1 MNNTKQYLDYAGLKT
16 YHNELI
22 QRLADLEFEPNK
34 MFADVSALVTRSNW
48 VKNNRIAGVKVGLM
62 VTVGDYIWQLKD
74 ANVFKGI
81 LENNSSV
88 TESTTAEELGWRVI
102 SNKVDFDVNDHTLI
116 LMQKNLK

>member
-1 MNNTKQYLDYAGLKT
+1 MSNTKQYLDYAGLQT

-22 QRLADLEFEPNK
+22 QRLVDLEFEPNK
-34 MFADVSALVTRSNW
+34 MFADVNALVTRSNW

-74 ANVFKGI
+74 VNAFKGI

-88 TESTTAEELGWRVI
+88 TESTTAEEMGWRVI
-102 SNKVDFDVNDHTLI
+102 GNKVDFAINDHTLI
-116 LMQKNLK
+116 LTK

>member
-1 MNNTKQYLDYAGLKT
+1 MSNTKQYLDYAGLQT
-16 YHNELI
+16 YHKELA

-34 MFADVSALVTRSNW
+34 MFADVNALVTRSNW

-74 ANVFKGI
+74 VNVFKGI

-88 TESTTAEELGWRVI
+88 TESTTAEEMGWRVI
-102 SNKVDFDVNDHTLI
+102 GNKVDFDINDHTLI
-116 LMQKNLK
+116 LTK

>member
-34 MFADVSALVTRSNW
+34 MFADVNALVTRSNW

-74 ANVFKGI
+74 VNAFKGI

-116 LMQKNLK
+116 LTK

>member
-1 MNNTKQYLDYAGLKT
+1 MSNTKQYLDYAGLQT
-16 YHNELI
+16 YHSELV
-22 QRLADLEFEPNK
+22 QRLVDLEFEPNK

-48 VKNNRIAGVKVGLM
+48 VKNNRVAGVKAGLM

-74 ANVFKGI
+74 VNVFKGI

-116 LMQKNLK
+116 LTK

>member
-1 MNNTKQYLDYAGLKT
+1 MSNTKQYLDYTGLKT
-16 YHNELI
+16 YHNELV
-22 QRLADLEFEPNK
+22 QRLEDLEFEPNK
-34 MFADVSALVTRSNW
+34 IFADVNALVKRDNW
-48 VKNNRIAGVKVGLM
+48 VKNNRIAGLKKGLM

-88 TESTTAEELGWRVI
+88 TESTTAEELGWKVI

-116 LMQKNLK
+116 LTK

>member
-1 MNNTKQYLDYAGLKT
+1 MSNTKQYLDYAGLQS
-16 YHNELI
+16 YHNELV
-22 QRLADLEFEPNK
+22 QRLVDLEFEPNK

-48 VKNNRIAGVKVGLM
+48 VKNNRIAGVKGGLR
-62 VTVGDYIWQLKD
+62 VNVGDYIWKLKY

-102 SNKVDFDVNDHTLI
+102 SNKVDFNVNDHTLI
-116 LMQKNLK
+116 LTK

>member
-1 MNNTKQYLDYAGLKT
+1 MSNTKQYLDYAGLQT
-16 YHNELI
+16 YHKELA

-34 MFADVSALVTRSNW
+34 LFADVSALVTRSNW
-48 VKNNRIAGVKVGLM
+48 VKNNRIAGVKTGLM

-102 SNKVDFDVNDHTLI
+102 SNTVDFDINDHTLI
-116 LMQKNLK
+116 LTK

>member
-1 MNNTKQYLDYAGLKT
+1 MSNTKQYLDYAGLQT
-16 YHNELI
+16 YHKELA

-34 MFADVSALVTRSNW
+34 MFADVNALVTRSNW

-74 ANVFKGI
+74 VNAFKGI

-88 TESTTAEELGWRVI
+88 TESTTVEEMGWRVI
-102 SNKVDFDVNDHTLI
+102 GNKVDFDINDHILI
-116 LMQKNLK
+116 LTK

>member
-1 MNNTKQYLDYAGLKT
+1 MNNTKQYLDYTGLTT
-16 YHNELI
+16 YHNELV
-22 QRLADLEFEPNK
+22 QRLEDLEFEPNK

-48 VKNNRIAGVKVGLM
+48 VKNNRVAGVKAGLM

-74 ANVFKGI
+74 ADTFKRI
-81 LENNSSV
+81 LKDNSSV

-116 LMQKNLK
+116 LTK

>member
-1 MNNTKQYLDYAGLKT
+1 MSNTRQYLDYAGLQT

-22 QRLADLEFEPNK
+22 QRLVDLEFEPNK

-74 ANVFKGI
+74 VNAFKGI

-88 TESTTAEELGWRVI
+88 TESTTAEEMGWRVI
-102 SNKVDFDVNDHTLI
+102 GNKVDFDINDHTLI
-116 LMQKNLK
+116 LTK

>member
-1 MNNTKQYLDYAGLKT
+1 MSNTKQYLDYAGLKT

-22 QRLADLEFEPNK
+22 QRLVDLEFEPNK
-34 MFADVSALVTRSNW
+34 MFADVNAWVTRSKW

-74 ANVFKGI
+74 VNAFKGI

-88 TESTTAEELGWRVI
+88 TESTTAEEMGWRVI
-102 SNKVDFDVNDHTLI
+102 GNKVDFDINDHTLI
-116 LMQKNLK
+116 LTK

>member
-1 MNNTKQYLDYAGLKT
+1 MSNTKQYLDYAGLQT

-22 QRLADLEFEPNK
+22 QRLVDLEFEPNK

-48 VKNNRIAGVKVGLM
+48 VKNNRIAGLKVGLM

-74 ANVFKGI
+74 VNAFKGI

-88 TESTTAEELGWRVI
+88 TESTTAEEMGWRVI
-102 SNKVDFDVNDHTLI
+102 GNKVDFDINDHTLI
-116 LMQKNLK
+116 LTK

>member
-34 MFADVSALVTRSNW
+34 MFADVKALVTRSNW
-48 VKNNRIAGVKVGLM
+48 VKNNRVAGVKAGLM

-88 TESTTAEELGWRVI
+88 TEATTAEELGWRVI

-116 LMQKNLK
+116 LTK

>member
-16 YHNELI
+16 YHDELI
-22 QRLADLEFEPNK
+22 KRLTDLEFEPNK
-34 MFADVSALVTRSNW
+34 MFADVNELVTRSNW
-48 VKNNRIAGVKVGLM
+48 VKNNRITGVKVGLM

-74 ANVFKGI
+74 ANVFKEI
-81 LENNSSV
+81 LENNLSV

-116 LMQKNLK
+116 LTK